1 MGRYSGRS
9 FRLILMCIVSIL
21 LFVMELV
28 IANIGNSLSLASDA
42 FAVLSHFLSMIIALF
57 GVRVSSIKQHRK
69 STFGFLRADVVGA
82 FGNSIFAVALMFSI
96 LVEAVKRYINPQ
108 KTEEP
113 LLILSAGIIG
123 LLFNILN
130 YVILDCCYCTAHMPQ
145 EDTETAPGLDLV
157 LVRTHYYSPMGAFH
171 VHSLVN
177 PESKSG
183 FFPGRANWI
192 QGQAKRGG
200 LVITTLQSDP
210 FGEREQNL
218 KQKQTKNENSKG
230 SPTGASLNTQQ
241 RTPFFK
247 GFQRWASPSA
257 LGTALFLDNFSLEQ
271 SLLSTGKALFGI
283 SLHGGDSLNTQ
294 NEPEE
299 TMKKEKKSEALNI
312 RGVLLHVMGDA
323 LGSVVVVITA
333 IIFYVRPLQPEDPC
347 NWQCYIDPSLT
358 IIMVIIILSSAFPLI
373 KETAAI
379 LLQMVPKG
387 VNMEELMS
395 KLSAVPGISSVHEV
409 HIWELISG
417 KIIAT
422 LHIKYQKDRDYQDAS
437 RKIREIFHSV
447 GIHNVTIQFEQVDL
461 KDPVEQKDLLL
472 LCSSPC
478 ISKGCE
484 KQLCC
489 PPGALPLAHV
499 NGCAEHNGCPPLDT
513 YPSDGLRRRETTEV
527 AIEVSLDSCL
537 SEHGQAPSKSQEDP
551 HYVNSTHF

>member
-9 FRLILMCIVSIL
+9 FRLIFMCAVSVL
-21 LFVMELV
+21 LFVAELA
-28 IANIGNSLSLASDA
+28 IAHIGNSLSLASDA
-42 FAVLSHFLSMIIALF
+42 FAVLSHLVSMVIAVL
-57 GVRVSSIKQHRK
+57 GVRASSVQRHRK
-69 STFGFLRADVVGA
+69 STFGLLRADVVGA
-82 FGNSIFAVALMFSI
+82 FGNSIFAVALMLGI
-96 LVEAVKRYINPQ
+96 LLEAVKRFINPQ

-113 LLILSAGIIG
+113 LLVLSAGILG
-123 LLFNILN
+123 LFFNVLN
-130 YVILDCCYCTAHMPQ
+130 YVILDCCYCSARGPPG
-145 EDTETAPGLDLV
+145 DPET
-157 LVRTHYYSPMGAFH
+157 
-171 VHSLVN
+171 
-177 PESKSG
+177 
-183 FFPGRANWI
+183 
-192 QGQAKRGG
+192 
-200 LVITTLQSDP
+200 
-210 FGEREQNL
+210 
-218 KQKQTKNENSKG
+218 
-230 SPTGASLNTQQ
+230 
-241 RTPFFK
+241 
-247 GFQRWASPSA
+247 
-257 LGTALFLDNFSLEQ
+257 
-271 SLLSTGKALFGI
+271 
-283 SLHGGDSLNTQ
+283 GDSLNTQ

-323 LGSVVVVITA
+323 LGSVVVVVAA
-333 IIFYVRPLQPEDPC
+333 IIFYVRPLPPEDPC

-358 IIMVIIILSSAFPLI
+358 VFMVIIILSSAFPLI

-387 VNMEELMS
+387 LNMEELMS
-395 KLSAVPGISSVHEV
+395 QLSAVPGISSVHEV

-422 LHIKYQKDRDYQDAS
+422 LHIKYQKDRGYQDAS
-437 RKIREIFHSV
+437 RKIREIFHSA

-484 KQLCC
+484 KKLCC

-513 YPSDGLRRRETTEV
+513 TPSDSFARQETTEV
-527 AIEVSLDSCL
+527 VIEVSSDNCL
-537 SEHGQAPSKSQEDP
+537 SDHGQALSKTQEDQ

>member
-9 FRLILMCIVSIL
+9 FRLILMCVVSIL
-21 LFVMELV
+21 LFVVELV
-28 IANIGNSLSLASDA
+28 VAHIGNSLSLASDA
-42 FAVLSHFLSMIIALF
+42 FAVLSHFVSMIIALF
-57 GVRVSSIKQHRK
+57 GVRVSSITQHRK

-96 LVEAVKRYINPQ
+96 LVEAVKRYISPQ

-113 LLILSAGIIG
+113 LLVLSAGIIG
-123 LLFNILN
+123 LFFNVLN
-130 YVILDCCYCTAHMPQ
+130 YVILDCCYCTAHGPL
-145 EDTETAPGLDLV
+145 EDPET
-157 LVRTHYYSPMGAFH
+157 
-171 VHSLVN
+171 
-177 PESKSG
+177 
-183 FFPGRANWI
+183 
-192 QGQAKRGG
+192 
-200 LVITTLQSDP
+200 
-210 FGEREQNL
+210 
-218 KQKQTKNENSKG
+218 
-230 SPTGASLNTQQ
+230 
-241 RTPFFK
+241 
-247 GFQRWASPSA
+247 
-257 LGTALFLDNFSLEQ
+257 
-271 SLLSTGKALFGI
+271 
-283 SLHGGDSLNTQ
+283 GDSLNTQ

-299 TMKKEKKSEALNI
+299 TMKKEKKSDALNI

-333 IIFYVRPLQPEDPC
+333 IIFYVRPLQREDQC

-358 IIMVIIILSSAFPLI
+358 IVMVIIILSSAFPLI
-373 KETAAI
+373 KETAVI

-409 HIWELISG
+409 HVWELVSG
-417 KIIAT
+417 KVIAT
-422 LHIKYQKDRDYQDAS
+422 LHIKYQKDRGYQDTS
-437 RKIREIFHSV
+437 RKIREIFHGV

-461 KDPVEQKDLLL
+461 KAPVEQKD

-513 YPSDGLRRRETTEV
+513 YRSGSFRRQETAEV

-537 SEHGQAPSKSQEDP
+537 SDHGQALSKTQEDQ

>member
-21 LFVMELV
+21 LFVVELV
-28 IANIGNSLSLASDA
+28 IAHIGNSLSLASDA
-42 FAVLSHFLSMIIALF
+42 FAVLSHLVSMIIALF
-57 GVRVSSIKQHRK
+57 GVRASSIKQHRK

-82 FGNSIFAVALMFSI
+82 LGNSVFAVALMFSI
-96 LVEAVKRYINPQ
+96 LVEAVKRYIDPQ

-113 LLILSAGIIG
+113 VLVLSAGIIG
-123 LLFNILN
+123 LFFNVLN
-130 YVILDCCYCTAHMPQ
+130 YVILDCCYCS
-145 EDTETAPGLDLV
+145 
-157 LVRTHYYSPMGAFH
+157 THRP
-171 VHSLVN
+171 
-177 PESKSG
+177 
-183 FFPGRANWI
+183 
-192 QGQAKRGG
+192 
-200 LVITTLQSDP
+200 
-210 FGEREQNL
+210 
-218 KQKQTKNENSKG
+218 
-230 SPTGASLNTQQ
+230 
-241 RTPFFK
+241 
-247 GFQRWASPSA
+247 
-257 LGTALFLDNFSLEQ
+257 LGDAGT
-271 SLLSTGKALFGI
+271 
-283 SLHGGDSLNTQ
+283 GDSLNTQ

-323 LGSVVVVITA
+323 LGSVVVVVTA
-333 IIFYVRPLQPEDPC
+333 IVFYVHPLQPEDPC

-358 IIMVIIILSSAFPLI
+358 IVMVIIILSSAFPLI

-379 LLQMVPKG
+379 LLQMVPRG

-422 LHIKYQKDRDYQDAS
+422 LHIKYQKDRGYQDAS

-461 KDPVEQKDLLL
+461 KDPVEPKDSLL

-499 NGCAEHNGCPPLDT
+499 NGCAEHNGCPRLDT
-513 YPSDGLRRRETTEV
+513 YPSDSFAGQETTQV
-527 AIEVSLDSCL
+527 AIEVSLDSCP
-537 SEHGQAPSKSQEDP
+537 SDHGQALSKTQEDQ

>member
-9 FRLILMCIVSIL
+9 FRLVLMCIVSML

-28 IANIGNSLSLASDA
+28 ISHIGNSLSLTSDA
-42 FAVLSHFLSMIIALF
+42 FAVLSHLVSMVVGLF
-57 GVRVSSIKQHRK
+57 GVRASSIQQHRK

-82 FGNSIFAVALMFSI
+82 FGNSVFAVALMFSI
-96 LVEAVKRYINPQ
+96 LVEAVKRYIDPQ
-108 KTEEP
+108 KTERP
-113 LLILSAGIIG
+113 LLVLSAGVIG

-130 YVILDCCYCTAHMPQ
+130 YAIFLDCCYCAAPGPQ
-145 EDTETAPGLDLV
+145 EDAET
-157 LVRTHYYSPMGAFH
+157 
-171 VHSLVN
+171 
-177 PESKSG
+177 
-183 FFPGRANWI
+183 
-192 QGQAKRGG
+192 
-200 LVITTLQSDP
+200 
-210 FGEREQNL
+210 
-218 KQKQTKNENSKG
+218 
-230 SPTGASLNTQQ
+230 
-241 RTPFFK
+241 
-247 GFQRWASPSA
+247 
-257 LGTALFLDNFSLEQ
+257 
-271 SLLSTGKALFGI
+271 
-283 SLHGGDSLNTQ
+283 GDSLNTQ

-333 IIFYVRPLQPEDPC
+333 IIFYVLPLKREDPC

-358 IIMVIIILSSAFPLI
+358 VIMVIIILSSAFPLI

-422 LHIKYQKDRDYQDAS
+422 LHIKYQQDGGDQDAN
-437 RKIREIFHSV
+437 RKVREIFHNA
-447 GIHNVTIQFEQVDL
+447 GIHNVTIQFEKADL
-461 KDPVEQKDLLL
+461 KGPLGQKDLQL

-478 ISKGCE
+478 IAKSCA

-499 NGCAEHNGCPPLDT
+499 NGCAEHNGCPPLDMSQ
-513 YPSDGLRRRETTEV
+513 SDGLGRRQTTEV
-527 AIEVSLDSCL
+527 AVDVSLEGCL
-537 SEHGQAPSKSQEDP
+537 SDHGQALGKPQEDSR
-551 HYVNSTHF
+551 YVNSTQF

>member
-9 FRLILMCIVSIL
+9 FRLVLLCAVSVL

-42 FAVLSHFLSMIIALF
+42 FAVLSHFVSMIIAWL
-57 GVRVSSIKQHRK
+57 GVRASRIKRHRK

-96 LVEAVKRYINPQ
+96 LVEAVKRYIDPQ

-113 LLILSAGIIG
+113 LLVLSAGVIG
-123 LLFNILN
+123 LFFSVLN
-130 YVILDCCYCTAHMPQ
+130 YVTLDCCYCT
-145 EDTETAPGLDLV
+145 
-157 LVRTHYYSPMGAFH
+157 SPRGA
-171 VHSLVN
+171 
-177 PESKSG
+177 
-183 FFPGRANWI
+183 
-192 QGQAKRGG
+192 
-200 LVITTLQSDP
+200 
-210 FGEREQNL
+210 
-218 KQKQTKNENSKG
+218 
-230 SPTGASLNTQQ
+230 
-241 RTPFFK
+241 
-247 GFQRWASPSA
+247 ASPDRKEERGA
-257 LGTALFLDNFSLEQ
+257 TVFSNV
-271 SLLSTGKALFGI
+271 A
-283 SLHGGDSLNTQ
+283 GDSLNTQ

-323 LGSVVVVITA
+323 LGSVVVVVTA
-333 IIFYVRPLQPEDPC
+333 IIFYVRPLKGEDPC

-358 IIMVIIILSSAFPLI
+358 VIMVAIILSSAFPLI

-422 LHIKYQKDRDYQDAS
+422 LHIKYRKDRGYQDAS
-437 RKIREIFHSV
+437 MKIREIFHHA
-447 GIHNVTIQFEQVDL
+447 GIHNVTIQFEHVDL
-461 KDPVEQKDLLL
+461 KETMEQKDLLL

-478 ISKGCE
+478 ISRGCE

-513 YPSDGLRRRETTEV
+513 YPSDGLRGQVTREV

-537 SEHGQAPSKSQEDP
+537 SDHGQALGNTQEDQ

>member
-145 EDTETAPGLDLV
+145 EDTETVAVLPEALPEDALNQIQKQITTDIFLDLGTRV
-157 LVRTHYYSPMGAFH
+157 TACSQLPNLDLCFSGLSFSPA
-171 VHSLVN
+171 
-177 PESKSG
+177 
-183 FFPGRANWI
+183 
-192 QGQAKRGG
+192 
-200 LVITTLQSDP
+200 
-210 FGEREQNL
+210 
-218 KQKQTKNENSKG
+218 
-230 SPTGASLNTQQ
+230 
-241 RTPFFK
+241 
-247 GFQRWASPSA
+247 
-257 LGTALFLDNFSLEQ
+257 
-271 SLLSTGKALFGI
+271 
-283 SLHGGDSLNTQ
+283 
-294 NEPEE
+294 
-299 TMKKEKKSEALNI
+299 
-312 RGVLLHVMGDA
+312 GVLLHVMGDA

>member
-9 FRLILMCIVSIL
+9 FRLILMCITCRL
-21 LFVMELV
+21 LFMLVLTVAFFAAELV
-28 IANIGNSLSLASDA
+28 SGYLGNSIALLSDSFNMLSDLLSLCVGLGAGRVARRPGGGLGATYGYARAEVLGALGNAVFLSA
-42 FAVLSHFLSMIIALF
+42 LCFTIAVEAVLRLARPERIDDPAL
-57 GVRVSSIKQHRK
+57 V
-69 STFGFLRADVVGA
+69 LVVGA
-82 FGNSIFAVALMFSI
+82 LGLAVNVLG
-96 LVEAVKRYINPQ
+96 
-108 KTEEP
+108 
-113 LLILSAGIIG
+113 LLI
-123 LLFNILN
+123 FQ
-130 YVILDCCYCTAHMPQ
+130 DCGAWLACWGPRRRRRRRPPPGPRA
-145 EDTETAPGLDLV
+145 DLGAPTYTQHKV
-157 LVRTHYYSPMGAFH
+157 S
-171 VHSLVN
+171 
-177 PESKSG
+177 
-183 FFPGRANWI
+183 
-192 QGQAKRGG
+192 
-200 LVITTLQSDP
+200 
-210 FGEREQNL
+210 
-218 KQKQTKNENSKG
+218 
-230 SPTGASLNTQQ
+230 SLN
-241 RTPFFK
+241 
-247 GFQRWASPSA
+247 A
-257 LGTALFLDNFSLEQ
+257 
-271 SLLSTGKALFGI
+271 
-283 SLHGGDSLNTQ
+283 GDSLNTQ

>member
-145 EDTETAPGLDLV
+145 GDTET
-157 LVRTHYYSPMGAFH
+157 
-171 VHSLVN
+171 
-177 PESKSG
+177 
-183 FFPGRANWI
+183 
-192 QGQAKRGG
+192 
-200 LVITTLQSDP
+200 
-210 FGEREQNL
+210 
-218 KQKQTKNENSKG
+218 
-230 SPTGASLNTQQ
+230 
-241 RTPFFK
+241 
-247 GFQRWASPSA
+247 
-257 LGTALFLDNFSLEQ
+257 
-271 SLLSTGKALFGI
+271 
-283 SLHGGDSLNTQ
+283 GDSLNTQ

>member
-69 STFGFLRADVVGA
+69 NTFGFLRADVVGA

-108 KTEEP
+108 KTEKP

-145 EDTETAPGLDLV
+145 GDTET
-157 LVRTHYYSPMGAFH
+157 
-171 VHSLVN
+171 
-177 PESKSG
+177 
-183 FFPGRANWI
+183 
-192 QGQAKRGG
+192 
-200 LVITTLQSDP
+200 
-210 FGEREQNL
+210 
-218 KQKQTKNENSKG
+218 
-230 SPTGASLNTQQ
+230 
-241 RTPFFK
+241 
-247 GFQRWASPSA
+247 
-257 LGTALFLDNFSLEQ
+257 
-271 SLLSTGKALFGI
+271 
-283 SLHGGDSLNTQ
+283 GDSLNTQ

-395 KLSAVPGISSVHEV
+395 KLLAVPGISSVHEV
-409 HIWELISG
+409 HIWELTGG

-437 RKIREIFHSV
+437 WKIREIFHSV

-489 PPGALPLAHV
+489 PPRALPLAHV